1 MQHETQE
8 TTMFNQAFGMTITR
22 IALGII
28 LFAHGYILKVETFT
42 IEGTVGFFESIGL
55 PAIAAYLV
63 ITGEILGGIALILG
77 AFTRLA
83 AWLSL
88 PILIGATWMHLGNSW
103 VFSAEGGGWEFPLLL
118 VAIAISVGVGGAGKY
133 AVDNLDWMKKSNLT
147 QSTAEQAT
155 A

>member
-1 MQHETQE
+1 ML
-8 TTMFNQAFGMTITR
+8 NQAFGMTITR
-22 IALGII
+22 IALGIV

-42 IEGTVGFFESIGL
+42 IGGTVGFFESIGL

-63 ITGEILGGIALILG
+63 IGGEILGGIALILG

-88 PILIGATWMHLGNSW
+88 PILLGATWMHLGNNW
-103 VFSAEGGGWEFPLLL
+103 VFSAEGGGWEFPILL
-118 VAIAISVGVGGAGKY
+118 VALALAVGFGGAGKY
-133 AVDNLDWMKKSNLT
+133 AIDNLDWMKNLNLT
-147 QSTAEQAT
+147 QSTARQAT

>member
-1 MQHETQE
+1 ML
-8 TTMFNQAFGMTITR
+8 NQAFGMTITR
-22 IALGII
+22 IALGIV

-42 IEGTVGFFESIGL
+42 IGGTVGFFDSIGL

-63 ITGEILGGIALILG
+63 IGGEILGGIALILG

-88 PILIGATWMHLGNSW
+88 PILLGATWMHLGNNW
-103 VFSAEGGGWEFPLLL
+103 VFSAEGGGWEFPILL
-118 VAIAISVGVGGAGKY
+118 VALALAVGFGGAGKY
-133 AVDNLDWMKKSNLT
+133 AIDNLDWMKNLNLT
-147 QSTAEQAT
+147 QSTAQQAT

>member
-1 MQHETQE
+1 ML
-8 TTMFNQAFGMTITR
+8 NQAFGMTITR
-22 IALGII
+22 IALGIV

-42 IEGTVGFFESIGL
+42 IGGTVGFFESIGL

-63 ITGEILGGIALILG
+63 IGGEILGGIALILG

-88 PILIGATWMHLGNSW
+88 PILLGATWMHLGNNW
-103 VFSAEGGGWEFPLLL
+103 VFSAEGGGWEFPILL
-118 VAIAISVGVGGAGKY
+118 VALALAVGFGGAGKY
-133 AVDNLDWMKKSNLT
+133 AIDNLNWMKNLNLT
-147 QSTAEQAT
+147 QSTAQQAT

>member
-1 MQHETQE
+1 ML
-8 TTMFNQAFGMTITR
+8 NQAFGMTITR
-22 IALGII
+22 IALGIV

-42 IEGTVGFFESIGL
+42 IGGTLGFFESIGL

-63 ITGEILGGIALILG
+63 IGGEILGGIALILG

-88 PILIGATWMHLGNSW
+88 PILLGATWMHLGNNW
-103 VFSAEGGGWEFPLLL
+103 VFSAEGGGWEFPTLL
-118 VAIAISVGVGGAGKY
+118 VALALAVGFGGAGKY
-133 AVDNLDWMKKSNLT
+133 AIDNLDWMKNLNLT
-147 QSTAEQAT
+147 QSTAQQAT

>member
-1 MQHETQE
+1 ML
-8 TTMFNQAFGMTITR
+8 NQAFGMTITR
-22 IALGII
+22 IALGIV

-42 IEGTVGFFESIGL
+42 IGGTAGFFESIGL

-63 ITGEILGGIALILG
+63 IGGEILGGIALILG

-88 PILIGATWMHLGNSW
+88 PILLGATWMHLGNNW
-103 VFSAEGGGWEFPLLL
+103 VFSAEGGGWEFPILL
-118 VAIAISVGVGGAGKY
+118 VALALAVGFGGAGKY
-133 AVDNLDWMKKSNLT
+133 AIDNLDWMKNLNLT
-147 QSTAEQAT
+147 QSTAQQAT

>member
-1 MQHETQE
+1 ML
-8 TTMFNQAFGMTITR
+8 NQAFGMTITR
-22 IALGII
+22 IALGIV

-42 IEGTVGFFESIGL
+42 IGGTVGFFESIGL

-63 ITGEILGGIALILG
+63 IGGEILGGIAVILG

-88 PILIGATWMHLGNSW
+88 PILLGATWMHLGNNW
-103 VFSAEGGGWEFPLLL
+103 VFSAEGGGWEFPILL
-118 VAIAISVGVGGAGKY
+118 VALAVAVGLGGAGKY
-133 AVDNLDWMKKSNLT
+133 AIDNFDWMKNLNLT
-147 QSTAEQAT
+147 QSTAQQAT

>member
-1 MQHETQE
+1 
-8 TTMFNQAFGMTITR
+8 MFNQAFGMTITR

-42 IEGTVGFFESIGL
+42 IGGTVGFFESIGL

-118 VAIAISVGVGGAGKY
+118 VALTLSVGFGGAGKY
-133 AVDNLDWMKKSNLT
+133 AIDNLDWMT
-147 QSTAEQAT
+147 QWSFSRESDLEPTA
-155 A
+155 

>member
-1 MQHETQE
+1 ML
-8 TTMFNQAFGMTITR
+8 NQAFGMTITR
-22 IALGII
+22 IALGIV

-42 IEGTVGFFESIGL
+42 IGGTVGFFESIGL

-63 ITGEILGGIALILG
+63 IGGEIFGGIALILG

-88 PILIGATWMHLGNSW
+88 PILLSATWMHLGNNW
-103 VFSAEGGGWEFPLLL
+103 VFSAEGGGWEFPILL
-118 VAIAISVGVGGAGKY
+118 VALAVAIGLGGAGKY
-133 AVDNLDWMKKSNLT
+133 AIDNLDWMKNLNLT
-147 QSTAEQAT
+147 QSTAQQAT

>member
-1 MQHETQE
+1 ML
-8 TTMFNQAFGMTITR
+8 NQALGLTITR

-28 LFAHGYILKVETFT
+28 LLAQGYFLKVEIFT

-63 ITGEILGGIALILG
+63 IAGEILGGIALLLG

-88 PILIGATWMHLGNSW
+88 PILLGATWMHLGNNW
-103 VFSAEGGGWEFPLLL
+103 VFSAEGGGWEFPILLIAL
-118 VAIAISVGVGGAGKY
+118 AIAVGLGGAGKY
-133 AVDNLDWMKKSNLT
+133 AIDNLEWMKHIQFT
-147 QSTAEQAT
+147 QLTAE
-155 A
+155 

>member
-1 MQHETQE
+1 ML
-8 TTMFNQAFGMTITR
+8 NQVFGMTITR
-22 IALGII
+22 IALGIV

-42 IEGTVGFFESIGL
+42 IGGTVGFFESIGL

-63 ITGEILGGIALILG
+63 IGGEILGGIALILG

-88 PILIGATWMHLGNSW
+88 PILLGATWMHLGNNW
-103 VFSAEGGGWEFPLLL
+103 VFSAEGGGWEFPILL
-118 VAIAISVGVGGAGKY
+118 VALALAVGFGGAGKY
-133 AVDNLDWMKKSNLT
+133 AIDNLDWMKNLNLT
-147 QSTAEQAT
+147 QSTAQQAT